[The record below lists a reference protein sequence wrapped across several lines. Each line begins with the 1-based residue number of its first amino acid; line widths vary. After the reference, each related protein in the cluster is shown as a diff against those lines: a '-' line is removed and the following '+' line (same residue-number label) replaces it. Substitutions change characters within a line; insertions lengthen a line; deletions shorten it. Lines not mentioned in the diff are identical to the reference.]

1 LEWQL
6 TIDSSMLKNGY
17 DSTIVKLLNVSY
29 DYNSNRG
36 IDGIS
41 LAIRKGEFATL
52 VGRTGSG
59 KTTLF
64 RIISLELFP
73 DSGEVMLLKM
83 KSSQIKR
90 KKLPEWRRQ
99 LGIVFQGL
107 QLIGDRS
114 VLDNIRLAA
123 LCERRLSGSAK
134 SRSLHALSQVG
145 MAHRLHDRAAQLS
158 TGEQQRVAIARAIVN
173 EPFVLLAD
181 EPVSNLDAETSSEVI
196 NILQKINSA
205 GTAVVVA
212 THQPERFAICNP
224 REIRL
229 EHGKVVES

>member
-1 LEWQL
+1 
-6 TIDSSMLKNGY
+6 MLRNGS
-17 DSTIVKLLNVSY
+17 DNSIVKLLNVSY
-29 DYNSNRG
+29 NYTARRG
-36 IDGIS
+36 IDGVS
-41 LAIRKGEFATL
+41 LSVKKGEFAIV

-64 RIISLELFP
+64 RIMSLELYP
-73 DSGEVMLLKM
+73 DSGEVMLSEL
-83 KSSQIKR
+83 KSSQLKR
-90 KKLPEWRRQ
+90 KNLPIWRRQ

-123 LCERRLSGSAK
+123 LCERRLQGSAK
-134 SRSLHALSQVG
+134 SRSLSALAKVG
-145 MAHRLHDRAAQLS
+145 LSHRLRDKASQLS

-181 EPVSNLDAETSSEVI
+181 EPVSNLDGETSSEVI
-196 NILQKINSA
+196 DILRKINST

-212 THQPERFAICNP
+212 THQPERFGECNP

-229 EHGKVVES
+229 DQGKLVEA